1 MDGGIAPVA
10 PDRNGAA
17 VRHGDVTRFRCRDGA
32 SSHQPG
38 KQEWPGV
45 ERRQPVMEGVGPPAG
60 DAGQAAHVGHLLV
73 VPAQRMVHVG
83 QHLLAVGGRPDRVLQ
98 ASLGAEAGGP
108 LEAGRDGAPE
118 RTTGPL
124 EGVALAV
131 QAHLLGATAELPTD
145 GPLPLRVA
153 CRSAQ
158 VEERR
163 VDVATQVARVVW
175 SGW

>member
-1 MDGGIAPVA
+1 
-10 PDRNGAA
+10 
-17 VRHGDVTRFRCRDGA
+17 
-32 SSHQPG
+32 
-38 KQEWPGV
+38 
-45 ERRQPVMEGVGPPAG
+45 MEGAGPAAG
-60 DAGQAAHVGHLLV
+60 DAGQTAHVGHLLV

-118 RTTGPL
+118 GATGPL
-124 EGVALAV
+124 EGMALAV
-131 QAHLLGATAELPTD
+131 QAHLLGAMAEFPTD

-153 CRSAQ
+153 GRSAQ

-163 VDVATQVARVVW
+163 VVVATQVARVGLEQLVAQKAAALASRW
-175 SGW
+175 SN